1 MRNWLRLAMRA
12 DVVGRGLK
20 VTLIVGTILTAI
32 NQGDLIADNTI
43 TPGTLTKIFLNYF
56 VPYCV
61 SIYNDVDVL
70 VKQQRT

>member
-32 NQGDLIADNTI
+32 NQGDLIADGTI
-43 TPGTLTKIFLNYF
+43 TLGTLTKIFLNYL

-70 VKQQRT
+70 VKQQRE